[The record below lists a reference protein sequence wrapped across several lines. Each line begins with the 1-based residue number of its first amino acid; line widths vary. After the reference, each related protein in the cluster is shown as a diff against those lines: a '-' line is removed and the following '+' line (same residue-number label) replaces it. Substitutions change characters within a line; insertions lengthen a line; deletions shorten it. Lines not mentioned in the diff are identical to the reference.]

1 MSLKIDHIVI
11 VVKEL
16 DLALSDY
23 GALGFTVVPGGEH
36 ADGLTHNALIAFA
49 DGSYLE
55 LIAFKQAPPPSHLFA
70 RALEWGGGIV
80 TYALLPGDIK
90 RTIEEAHERGLDI
103 TGPQPGGR
111 VKPDGTQISW
121 QTSRPATN
129 DLPFLCADVTP
140 RQRRVPGGAARQHS
154 NGVTGI
160 ANITIVVAD
169 PAASTERYRALLG
182 IKEETK
188 GQNSLFR
195 LGKTTI
201 TLSPGT
207 TGHMHE
213 YLMARGD
220 TPYSLTL
227 RTKGKTAPALPNPA
241 LTHGVIVEYE
251 TSQGKQ
257 E

>member
-1 MSLKIDHIVI
+1 MSLKIDHVVI

-16 DLALSDY
+16 DLAVSDY

-36 ADGLTHNALIAFA
+36 ADGLTRNALIAFA

-55 LIAFKQAPPPSHLFA
+55 LVTFKQAPSPSHPFA
-70 RALEWGGGIV
+70 RALAWGGGIV
-80 TYALLPGDIK
+80 TYALLPGDIN
-90 RTIEEAHERGLDI
+90 RTIEEAHGRGLDL

-140 RQRRVPGGAARQHS
+140 RGRRVPGGATRQHP

-160 ANITIVVAD
+160 ANITLVVTD
-169 PAASTERYRALLG
+169 PAASTGRYRALLG
-182 IKEETK
+182 IHEESR
-188 GQNSLFR
+188 GQDSHFR

-213 YLMARGD
+213 YLMARSD

-227 RTKGKTAPALPNPA
+227 RTKGEMATALPNPA

-251 TSQGKQ
+251 TGRGKH